1 MRHER
6 ATRLTPLNCK
16 VEITSVIFFLELNV
30 KHVHGGVFRGITV
43 CLSDSLGAC
52 TCLSNTYTSRTQHVH
67 VFALLLRI
75 WRFAARFVNL
85 KSVTTRVRVVYMFG
99 KHVHAL
105 NLLNINM
112 VMPVLVGR
120 VRV

>member
-1 MRHER
+1 M
-6 ATRLTPLNCK
+6 
-16 VEITSVIFFLELNV
+16 
-30 KHVHGGVFRGITV
+30 
-43 CLSDSLGAC
+43 
-52 TCLSNTYTSRTQHVH
+52 CLSNTYTSRTQHVH

-85 KSVTTRVRVVYMFG
+85 KSVTTRVRVVYMLD

-105 NLLNINM
+105 NLLIISM
-112 VMPVLVGR
+112 IMCDFWGR